1 MGASAP
7 VKRLLERCAPAAQ
20 SLIVTMFGDSV
31 AVHGGRVWLGSLI
44 DALAAFHIAERLTRT
59 SVFRLV
65 KDDWLSVERVGR
77 RAYYAFTP
85 HGRREYE
92 RTARRI
98 YATER
103 SPWDGAWTLAIPHA
117 VSGPARERLRASLGW
132 IGFAQIS
139 SGVFAHPTAD
149 RAALT
154 DVIDELDLADRV
166 LVIDARIDD
175 VDALAAI
182 ARDRWGLLELAAR
195 YRRFLKAFAPFES
208 LPPKRTDA
216 QDCYVVRTLLI
227 HEYRRILLTDPD
239 LPDALLP
246 TDWPGRAAAELTRA
260 LYVRLADATAAFVV
274 QRFVDAGG
282 PVTPADATFARRFG

>member
-1 MGASAP
+1 MGAAAP
-7 VKRLLERCAPAAQ
+7 VKKLLDRCAPAAQ
-20 SLIVTMFGDSV
+20 SLIVTVFGDSV

-44 DALAAFHIAERLTRT
+44 DALAAFGIAERLTRT

-65 KDDWLSVERVGR
+65 KDDWLSVERIGR
-77 RAYYAFTP
+77 RAYYGFTS

-103 SPWDGAWTLAIPHA
+103 STWDGRWTLAIPHA
-117 VSGPARERLRASLGW
+117 VTGSARERLRASLRW
-132 IGFAQIS
+132 IGFGALT
-139 SGVFAHPTAD
+139 SGVFAHPSAD

-166 LVIDARIDD
+166 LVIDARIDA

-182 ARDRWGLLELAAR
+182 AHDRWGLPRLAAR
-195 YRRFLKAFAPFES
+195 YRRFLRAFEPFAS
-208 LPPKRTDA
+208 LPVSRSDA

-227 HEYRRILLTDPD
+227 HEYRRILLIDPD

-246 TDWPGRAAAELTRA
+246 ATWPGRSAAALTRD
-260 LYVRLADATAAFVV
+260 LYVRLADVTARFVA
-274 QRFVDAGG
+274 QRFVDANG
-282 PVTPADATFARRFG
+282 PVAPADATFARRFG